1 MNATQKYEL
10 IRPILKG
17 EKTPKKASEETGIPI
32 STIYYYLKRFRE
44 GGGNIES
51 LTDKSHTNQS
61 HPRWLTQADKE
72 KVIQHKLQN
81 PHLSSRQIAEDLA
94 GEGDLQ
100 IHYGTVVNL
109 LKEHSLTAP
118 FFSTSHLN

>member
-17 EKTPKKASEETGIPI
+17 EKTPKKTSEETGIPL

-44 GGGNIES
+44 GGENIES
-51 LTDKSHTNQS
+51 LTDRSHTNKS

-81 PHLSSRQIAEDLA
+81 PHLSSRQMAKALA
-94 GEGDLQ
+94 QEGILK
-100 IHYGTVVNL
+100 INARTVSNIF
-109 LKEHSLTAP
+109 KEHGLIAP
-118 FFSTSHLN
+118 FFSTNHPN